1 MTRRSV
7 ARTYPEIILQAQNIL
22 TALRAYEVELGI
34 HYNTA
39 VRLEVE
45 LSAALG
51 DPASAS
57 EGAQAELNERRG
69 ALSAARESRDATLAE
84 VRAFCANAID
94 TVKPWLGRRWNAK
107 WLAVGFTR
115 RSLSIPR
122 EPAALLCDL
131 RAYFLSH
138 PGHESADLG
147 LTAVGADE
155 LAATLNAA
163 RSAVAAGRAQRN
175 EARSIRDEAIE
186 QVRPAVVGV
195 ARGASSNPAARRSLL
210 ADFRLS
216 PPNRQRPAGR
226 GGGAQRARGIDTGRS
241 AGDLGSGA
249 TRHRIRCHQ
258 TGPGNGY

>member
-69 ALSAARESRDATLAE
+69 ALSAARESRDATLAAA
-84 VRAFCANAID
+84 RAFCANAID
-94 TVKPWLGRRWNAK
+94 TVKPRLGRRWNAK

-155 LAATLNAA
+155 LAATLNARNA
-163 RSAVAAGRAQRN
+163 TKRGAFGTKRSSRCAGGCRRCTRSFVKSCRATIIAGGFSAVAAQSTKACRTRWRGSAC
-175 EARSIRDEAIE
+175 ARD
-186 QVRPAVVGV
+186 
-195 ARGASSNPAARRSLL
+195 
-210 ADFRLS
+210 
-216 PPNRQRPAGR
+216 
-226 GGGAQRARGIDTGRS
+226 
-241 AGDLGSGA
+241 
-249 TRHRIRCHQ
+249 RHRTKCW
-258 TGPGNGY
+258 